1 MSYAIVR
8 NEKLTRA
15 EINGKGTHND
25 RKAKNHTN
33 KDIDPTK
40 THLNYYI
47 KKNELTYT
55 KEFDKYLKENNLQC
69 HLRSN
74 SIIMCQM
81 IFTSDQ
87 AFFDKI
93 GEKETKRYFD
103 ECYKFI
109 CNYKNLG
116 EKNIISAVVHLDE
129 GAPHLHLMFVPVVHT
144 KDKDGKEI
152 EKICARDFWK
162 GRDSY
167 RKLQDAYF
175 NHVKSKGFDLERGMF
190 VEDTGRKHYSV
201 EEYKKITNYENT
213 KKILNEMKLELPDT
227 PDITD
232 IKVNRLS
239 KKRDEKILE
248 EIIKPKDELIKELY
262 KDNLSLHKELL
273 KQSKVVDEAEKY
285 QKERDKIL
293 VDNEE
298 LHNTVKHLESEYK
311 KKNNTLDLKFEDRKR
326 ELEQEFENKEFD
338 IEYKYKHK
346 IKKLEKENSHLHKII
361 DKFYETVEKFIDWVC
376 HRFGIGESKQLIKD
390 FEKQTNTF
398 IDPVKQL
405 DFEEK
410 QKELEWDLER

>member
-15 EINGKGTHND
+15 EVNGKGTHND

-33 KDIDPTK
+33 KDIDTTK

-55 KEFDKYLKENNLQC
+55 KEFDKYLKENNVQG

-87 AFFDKI
+87 VFFDKI

-129 GAPHLHLMFVPVVHT
+129 GVPHMHLMFVPVVHT
-144 KDKDGKEI
+144 KDKDGNNI
-152 EKICARDFWK
+152 DKICARDFWK

-190 VEDTGRKHYSV
+190 IEDTDRKHYTV

-213 KKILNEMKLELPDT
+213 KKVLKEIKLEIPEV
-227 PDITD
+227 PNINE
-232 IKVNRLS
+232 IS
-239 KKRDEKILE
+239 KFTIKRDEKILK
-248 EIIKPKDELIKELY
+248 EIIKPKDDLIKELY
-262 KDNLSLHKELL
+262 KDNLALNKELS
-273 KQSKVVDEAEKY
+273 KQAKVVDEAIKY
-285 QKERDKIL
+285 QKERDKIIA
-293 VDNEE
+293 DNKT
-298 LHNTVKHLESEYK
+298 LHNQVENIKTEYK
-311 KKNNTLDLKFEDRKR
+311 E
-326 ELEQEFENKEFD
+326 KEFD
-338 IEYKYKHK
+338 LDWNYKKQ
-346 IKKLEKENSHLHKII
+346 IKKLEKEINHLHKII
-361 DKFYETVEKFIDWVC
+361 DKFYETVDKFIKWIC
-376 HRFGIGESKQLIKD
+376 HKFGIGESKELIKN
-390 FEKQTNTF
+390 FQEETHTF
-398 IDPVKQL
+398 IDPVKQIEN
-405 DFEEK
+405 EEK
-410 QKELEWDLER
+410 EINLER

>member
-33 KDIDPTK
+33 KDIDSTR

-47 KKNELTYT
+47 KKNQLTYT
-55 KEFDKYLKENNLQC
+55 KEFDKYMKENNLQG

-93 GEKETKRYFD
+93 GAKETKRYFD

-109 CNYKNLG
+109 CNYKKLG

-129 GAPHLHLMFVPVVHT
+129 GAPHMHLMFVPVVHT
-144 KDKDGKEI
+144 KDKVGNDI
-152 EKICARDFWK
+152 DKICARDFWK

-190 VEDTGRKHYSV
+190 VEDTNRKHYTV
-201 EEYKKITNYENT
+201 EEYKKITNFDNT
-213 KKILNEMKLELPDT
+213 KKILNEIKLELPEV

-232 IKVNRLS
+232 IS
-239 KKRDEKILE
+239 KFSRKRDEKILE

-262 KDNLSLHKELL
+262 KDNLSLHKELS
-273 KQSKVVDEAEKY
+273 KQSKVIDEAEKY
-285 QKERDKIL
+285 QKERDSIIADNKALINKI
-293 VDNEE
+293 EE
-298 LHNTVKHLESEYK
+298 LEREYK
-311 KKNNTLDLKFEDRKR
+311 IKNNNLDFDYNNRKN
-326 ELEQEFENKEFD
+326 ELEKEFKDKEFD

-346 IKKLEKENSHLHKII
+346 IKTLEKENSHLQKII
-361 DKFYETVEKFIDWVC
+361 DKFYETVEKFIEWIC
-376 HRFGIGESKQLIKD
+376 NKFGIGE
-390 FEKQTNTF
+390 
-398 IDPVKQL
+398 
-405 DFEEK
+405 
-410 QKELEWDLER
+410 QKELIKRFEDETNTYLDPEKQLEEEEYEKEWDLEV

>member
-25 RKAKNHTN
+25 RKAKN
-33 KDIDPTK
+33 IDPTR

-55 KEFDKYLKENNLQC
+55 KEFNKYMKENNLQG

-87 AFFDKI
+87 AFFYRI

-129 GAPHLHLMFVPVVHT
+129 GAPHMHLMFVPVVHA
-144 KDKDGKEI
+144 KDKEGKNI
-152 EKICARDFWK
+152 DKICARDFWK

-190 VEDTGRKHYSV
+190 VEDTNRKHYTV
-201 EEYKKITNYENT
+201 EEYKKITNFDNT
-213 KKILNEMKLELPDT
+213 KKILNEIKLELPEV
-227 PDITD
+227 PDLTD
-232 IKVNRLS
+232 IS
-239 KKRDEKILE
+239 KFSRKRDEKILE

-262 KDNLSLHKELL
+262 KDNLSLHKELS
-273 KQSKVVDEAEKY
+273 KQSKVIDEVEKY

-293 VDNEE
+293 ADNKA
-298 LHNTVKHLESEYK
+298 LHNQIENIKAEY
-311 KKNNTLDLKFEDRKR
+311 
-326 ELEQEFENKEFD
+326 QEKEFD
-338 IEYKYKHK
+338 LEWDYKKQV
-346 IKKLEKENSHLHKII
+346 KKLEKETNRLHKII
-361 DKFYETVEKFIDWVC
+361 DKFYKTVDKFIEWIC
-376 HRFGIGESKQLIKD
+376 TKFNFGNSKELIKD
-390 FEKQTNTF
+390 FEHDTHTL
-398 IDPVKQL
+398 IDPVKQIKK
-405 DFEEK
+405 EEGE
-410 QKELEWDLER
+410 KELEFDRW